1 MSNELE
7 RWFDRKGL
15 SPFREFSGVQD
26 SFEKLLG
33 EFLSLRRSDGSQS
46 FSFSPTCDIIE
57 DDEGYVLKFDLP
69 GIARDQIKVEA
80 DRDRITIHAERR
92 EEKRTDEKKKHLS
105 EMCYGWYTR
114 SFNLPGPVD
123 EKKVDAR
130 LEDGVLTV
138 AVPKTESVKAKQIP
152 IH

>member
-1 MSNELE
+1 M
-7 RWFDRKGL
+7 
-15 SPFREFSGVQD
+15 
-26 SFEKLLG
+26 
-33 EFLSLRRSDGSQS
+33 
-46 FSFSPTCDIIE
+46 
-57 DDEGYVLKFDLP
+57 
-69 GIARDQIKVEA
+69 
-80 DRDRITIHAERR
+80 
-92 EEKRTDEKKKHLS
+92 
-105 EMCYGWYTR
+105 YTR